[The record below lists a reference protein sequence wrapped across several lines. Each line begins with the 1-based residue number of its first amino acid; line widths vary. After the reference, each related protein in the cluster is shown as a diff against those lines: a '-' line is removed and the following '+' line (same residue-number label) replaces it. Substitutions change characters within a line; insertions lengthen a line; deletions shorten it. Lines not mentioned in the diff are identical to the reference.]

1 MRSCLENI
9 VPRNFALL
17 TQAEEVTS
25 FVEESQR
32 RVECLDLT
40 GREDEDLVVSDDC
53 LDPVSDTEEGLVFEL
68 GLDRL
73 LYTSISFQV
82 DRSSRLAGNMQ
93 IRLACGG
100 WQSRD

>member
-1 MRSCLENI
+1 
-9 VPRNFALL
+9 
-17 TQAEEVTS
+17 
-25 FVEESQR
+25 
-32 RVECLDLT
+32 
-40 GREDEDLVVSDDC
+40 
-53 LDPVSDTEEGLVFEL
+53 
-68 GLDRL
+68 LDRL